1 MDKVAKNIINEFS
14 LKRVIFVKIK
24 AERIRVKTT

>member
-14 LKRVIFVKIK
+14 LKRAVFVKIEV
-24 AERIRVKTT
+24 ERIRVKTA